1 MAGNLLPREITMR
14 IIVINDQQLNSLTH
28 TLQDIVEVYE
38 EGDDYDQAVAS
49 DLREIL
55 EQLEAQQSEE
65 VH

>member
-1 MAGNLLPREITMR
+1 MR

-38 EGDDYDQAVAS
+38 EGDDFDQAVAV

-55 EQLEAQQSEE
+55 KQLEAQQSEE
-65 VH
+65 EAK